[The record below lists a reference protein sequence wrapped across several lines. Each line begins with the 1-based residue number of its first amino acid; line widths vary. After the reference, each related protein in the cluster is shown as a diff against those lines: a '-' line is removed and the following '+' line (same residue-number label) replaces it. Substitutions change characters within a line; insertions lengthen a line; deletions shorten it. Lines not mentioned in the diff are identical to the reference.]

1 MTHYDFCLAWNWE
14 HDAHFTALIAA
25 SCLSHGLS
33 LLQITPHNLEDV
45 LTALIDHQVTFWAF
59 MDRASDV
66 DPRFA
71 PVVQWARHNAAYC
84 INPDEQA
91 RRVCDKAT
99 MHPILIGAG
108 LDTPYTIILPAYAEQ
123 PDLPPVDLSPLSQ
136 PFTIKP
142 ACGGG
147 GSGVVTDA
155 YAWSQVLQARQQFPQ
170 DRYLLQAHVVPA
182 RLESRAAWFRIIYC
196 AGRVYPCWWDTNS
209 HVYTR
214 VVPDEEDAF
223 GLGALRRITDR
234 LAYLSQLDLFST
246 EICLTSDGLFVVVDY
261 VNDQIDLRL
270 QSQAADGV
278 PDDIVRDVAERLLG
292 LVTAHHPLR
301 Q

>member
-1 MTHYDFCLAWNWE
+1 
-14 HDAHFTALIAA
+14 
-25 SCLSHGLS
+25 
-33 LLQITPHNLEDV
+33 
-45 LTALIDHQVTFWAF
+45 
-59 MDRASDV
+59 
-66 DPRFA
+66 
-71 PVVQWARHNAAYC
+71 
-84 INPDEQA
+84 
-91 RRVCDKAT
+91 
-99 MHPILIGAG
+99 
-108 LDTPYTIILPAYAEQ
+108 
-123 PDLPPVDLSPLSQ
+123 
-136 PFTIKP
+136 
-142 ACGGG
+142 
-147 GSGVVTDA
+147 
-155 YAWSQVLQARQQFPQ
+155 
-170 DRYLLQAHVVPA
+170 
-182 RLESRAAWFRIIYC
+182 
-196 AGRVYPCWWDTNS
+196 VYPCWWDTNS